1 MPGDRGRGGARSF
14 VASLFREAAC
24 AADVGVRYEQ
34 QRRARVNEV
43 VAQSSALG
51 RLARYS
57 NPIIVAVRDVFFR
70 MIPARVQ
77 QQRLM
82 RIVTFPGV
90 AE

>member
-1 MPGDRGRGGARSF
+1 
-14 VASLFREAAC
+14 
-24 AADVGVRYEQ
+24 
-34 QRRARVNEV
+34 VNEV